1 MSTELAT
8 ARVAPYRRTER
19 TALSRSL
26 LALKWALLVVA
37 AVLWLA
43 LAS

>member
-1 MSTELAT
+1 MTGIMLSLA
-8 ARVAPYRRTER
+8 
-19 TALSRSL
+19 
-26 LALKWALLVVA
+26 ALLVVA

>member
-1 MSTELAT
+1 MTGIMLSLA
-8 ARVAPYRRTER
+8 
-19 TALSRSL
+19 
-26 LALKWALLVVA
+26 ALLVVV